1 MSDRFDIFAYD
12 GQSCYFCGGDVI
24 HGRTL
29 CHLCSMDHTEQ
40 EVAAKR
46 LIANMLRQKR
56 DDS

>member
-1 MSDRFDIFAYD
+1 MSELFGYD
-12 GQSCYFCGGDVI
+12 GLSCYFCGSSDVI
-24 HGRTL
+24 NGRTL
-29 CHLCSMDHTEQ
+29 CHLCSLDHTEQ